1 MYGVLI
7 ILVSLS
13 HHNNFIAYVLHKRD
27 YFKESGEATDKDF
40 R

>member
-1 MYGVLI
+1 MYGVLT

-13 HHNNFIAYVLHKRD
+13 HPNNFIAYVLHKRD